1 MTAHAAPI
9 TLSILFALACSR
21 PSSAPSTVDAETT
34 ASSSE
39 RPAPAPLPAT
49 TATCWRVNLDSAGTP
64 WLWPV
69 PCSNVRPGGEPT
81 PIAGICC
88 TTPSG
93 PCIAVEL
100 ASSCETPNWFYPCDA
115 GYETVDGNGEPTVIC
130 YDNATGAAL
139 D

>member
-39 RPAPAPLPAT
+39 QPPAPLPAT

-69 PCSNVRPGGEPT
+69 PCSDVRPGGEPT